1 MLVHESTKQS
11 QLIARFT
18 VTEGAPVHVTPAL
31 QISVYRI
38 VQEAL
43 QNVIK
48 HAAASEVHV
57 DLHIT
62 ANDLTLC
69 VTDNG
74 RGFVV
79 PNHPYYLG
87 QRGHFGLL
95 GMKERAQ
102 LHGGTFEVKSQLN
115 QGTTIRVYLPLYE
128 LSKPQLVITPPALS

>member
-1 MLVHESTKQS
+1 VS
-11 QLIARFT
+11 A
-18 VTEGAPVHVTPAL
+18 HVTPAL

-62 ANDLTLC
+62 ASDLTLR
-69 VTDNG
+69 VTDDG
-74 RGFVV
+74 RGFNV

-87 QRGHFGLL
+87 QQGHFGLL

-102 LHGGTFEVKSQLN
+102 LHSGTFELTSHLN
-115 QGTTIRVYLPLYE
+115 QGTTIRVHLPLYE
-128 LSKPQLVITPPALS
+128 LSKPQHVITAPLGY